1 MSIKDIVD
9 KRIITIKNPEK
20 LNVHTTSHSD
30 EWVIEY
36 MGRDLSLSE
45 DNYRWD
51 IHSNKSTQ
59 RGYYIIEREI
69 QHHNWLWVRWG
80 LTPTNVKER
89 REHIDKKRLVEKV
102 IIQRDML
109 TAIRSLINK

>member
-1 MSIKDIVD
+1 MDIKDIVD

-51 IHSNKSTQ
+51 VHSNKSTQ

-80 LTPTNVKER
+80 LTTTNVKGR
-89 REHIDKKRLVEKV
+89 PREHIDKKRVRDRDT
-102 IIQRDML
+102 IQSDMIQ
-109 TAIRSLINK
+109 AINSLG